1 MTTADRAPDLT
12 HEPPPPTKRVL
23 ITGLVGV
30 GLALV
35 ALLMG
40 LLTSAPLR
48 GFDTHWADGPRALL
62 CVVGLLVAGCAVSL
76 RPGWFGGW
84 LCGAATALLGYGFGA
99 PAPAGTEWYLA
110 PPRNWYSGVPNSWDS
125 VQLFFGV
132 ACVIGLVGAIWTVT
146 PNFLKAVADQF
157 GEGLLRRFFSWLAP
171 RATYALILF
180 GVAYHFAGILS
191 AITSPPPT
199 PWLTDQY
206 WKRVARPYLQFAY
219 MNNAYQFYSPDPGP
233 ACELWVCVEYRPLR
247 PGEEPNAPVDASE
260 FKELELGDDPDTPR
274 DCEWHYIPKREVD
287 YKDPLGL
294 SFYRRLSVTENVAQY
309 VPPGHVPLRAEQE
322 KVAAR
327 RAQVAR
333 TDFIPRTYPDDNL
346 EHRVPNELVVR
357 QVLPSYVRH
366 MAHIYAKPDK
376 AIKSIRVYRTL
387 HMIATL
393 AEFRGYDVL
402 GRRDVTPKSPY
413 NPGLYL
419 PYFQGK
425 FARDG
430 RLIDPTDP
438 MLYWLVPISPVP
450 GRVVPHD
457 REEQRRQG
465 GYSYYFTDYVSK
477 HAGCDRPIKE

>member
-1 MTTADRAPDLT
+1 MTASDRAPDLT
-12 HEPPPPTKRVL
+12 HEPPAPTRRVL

-30 GLALV
+30 GIAFLAL
-35 ALLMG
+35 LLG
-40 LLTSAPLR
+40 LFTSAPLR
-48 GFDTHWADGPRALL
+48 GFDAHWADGPRALL
-62 CVVGLLVAGCAVSL
+62 CVIGLVVAGCAVSL

-84 LCGAATALLGYGFGA
+84 LCGSAAALLGYGFGA

-110 PPRNWYSGVPNSWDS
+110 PPRNWYAGVPNSWDS

-132 ACVIGLVGAIWTVT
+132 ACAIGLVGAIWTRL
-146 PNFLKAVADQF
+146 PRKAVY
-157 GEGLLRRFFSWLAP
+157 S
-171 RATYALILF
+171 LILL

-233 ACELWVCVEYRPLR
+233 ACELWICIEYRPLR
-247 PGEEPNAPVDASE
+247 PGEDPNAPVDASE
-260 FKELELGDDPDTPR
+260 FKELELGDDPETQR
-274 DCEWHYIPKREVD
+274 DCEWHYIPKRDVD

-327 RAQVAR
+327 RAQFAR

-346 EHRVPNELVVR
+346 ERRVPNELVVR

-366 MAHIYAKPDK
+366 LAHTHVKPDK

-393 AEFRGYDVL
+393 AEFRGYDTMA
-402 GRRDVTPKSPY
+402 RRDVTPKSPY
-413 NPGLYL
+413 HPSLYM

-438 MLYWLVPISPVP
+438 MLYWLVPIAPVP
-450 GRVVPHD
+450 GREVPLD
-457 REEQRRQG
+457 REEYKRNG
-465 GYSYYFTDYVSK
+465 GFDHYFTDYVSRQ
-477 HAGCDRPIKE
+477 AGCNRPIKE

>member
-1 MTTADRAPDLT
+1 MTTADRASDLA
-12 HEPPPPTKRVL
+12 HEPPAPTKRVL
-23 ITGLVGV
+23 TIGLVGV
-30 GLALV
+30 GIAFLALV
-35 ALLMG
+35 MG

-48 GFDTHWADGPRALL
+48 GFETHWADGPRALL
-62 CVVGLLVAGCAVSL
+62 CVVGLLVAGCAASL

-84 LCGAATALLGYGFGA
+84 LCGAGTALLGYGFGA
-99 PAPAGTEWYLA
+99 PAPSGTEWYLA
-110 PPRNWYSGVPNSWDS
+110 PPRNWYAGVPNSWDS

-132 ACVIGLVGAIWTVT
+132 MCLIGLVGAIWTHL
-146 PNFLKAVADQF
+146 PRKAVY
-157 GEGLLRRFFSWLAP
+157 S
-171 RATYALILF
+171 LILF
-180 GVAYHFAGILS
+180 GVAFHFAGILS

-233 ACELWVCVEYRPLR
+233 ACELWICIEYRPLR
-247 PGEEPNAPVDASE
+247 DGEDPNGPLDSKE
-260 FKELELGDDPDTPR
+260 FKDLEAGDDPDTPR
-274 DCEWHYIPKREVD
+274 ECEWYYIPKRDAD

-309 VPPGHVPLRAEQE
+309 VAPGHVPLRAEQE

-333 TDFIPRTYPDDNL
+333 SEFIPRTYPDDNL
-346 EHRVPNELVVR
+346 ERRVPNELVVR
-357 QVLPSYVRH
+357 QVLPSFVRH
-366 MAHIYAKPDK
+366 LAYTHAKPDK

-387 HMIATL
+387 HLIPTL
-393 AEFRGYDVL
+393 AEFRGYDMI
-402 GRRDVTPKSPY
+402 GRQDATPKSPY
-413 NPGLYL
+413 NPSLYM

-430 RLIDPTDP
+430 RLIDSTDP
-438 MLYWLVPISPVP
+438 MLYWLVPIAPVP
-450 GRVVPHD
+450 GREVPLD
-457 REEQRRQG
+457 REEYRRHG
-465 GYSYYFTDYVSK
+465 GYSYYFSDYLSR